1 MINWINDENESV
13 LEKNQTNL
21 SLMEEMKTTID
32 KQVNKLKALLHEKD
46 DMLEYIEKLE
56 VEVQSRTEK
65 NAQLAAYIEEMNT
78 CAGTTSDS
86 QELEDSLKYIN
97 ELEQQQKKMESKIT
111 DLQTALKEVLEEPIF
126 IKETTNN

>member
-1 MINWINDENESV
+1 
-13 LEKNQTNL
+13 
-21 SLMEEMKTTID
+21 MEEMKTTID

-111 DLQTALKEVLEEPIF
+111 DLQTALKEVLEER
-126 IKETTNN
+126 